1 MVLVII
7 GLVVKI
13 AAPKIDTTRFRM
25 NSAAQILGSSVL
37 AAQRQAVTQ
46 QHDVIVFV
54 DSAYNRIRILEDKN
68 NNGAINSGEHVRFV
82 NMGQGVVFGRGS
94 APAGAPGS
102 AVIAL
107 TKRISGVPVIVFHRD
122 GSASEQGGF
131 YVTSVQAMRSNVR
144 ATDARAVSVDRATG
158 RASWYRYGTT
168 GWVTLF

>member
-7 GLVVKI
+7 GVVVKI
-13 AAPKIDTTRFRM
+13 ALPKIDTTRFRM
-25 NSAAQILGSSVL
+25 NSAAQVLGSSVL

-46 QHDVIVFV
+46 QHDVIVFI
-54 DSAYNRIRILEDKN
+54 DSAYGRLRILEDKN

-82 NMGQGVVFGRGS
+82 SLGPGVMFGRGS
-94 APAGAPGS
+94 APAGAPGNAAIS
-102 AVIAL
+102 F
-107 TKRISGVPVIVFHRD
+107 TRRISGVAVIVFHRD

-131 YVTSVQAMRSNVR
+131 YVTSAQASRSAVR

-158 RASWYRYGTT
+158 RASWYRYGAN